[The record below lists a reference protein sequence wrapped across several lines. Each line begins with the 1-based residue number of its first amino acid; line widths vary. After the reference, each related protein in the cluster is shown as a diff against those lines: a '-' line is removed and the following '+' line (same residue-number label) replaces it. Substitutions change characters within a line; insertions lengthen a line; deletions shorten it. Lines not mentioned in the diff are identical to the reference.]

1 MSEEGTTM
9 TPTTLE
15 LWQTEWCPSSHR
27 VRQRLT
33 ELGLAYVIRQ
43 VPVEREE
50 RVKLASSTGQ
60 ESIPVLV
67 ASGKVVAGEEQIVTH
82 LNTHFPEPPEAA
94 QQRARAAKVKRKEL
108 ERACLELSA
117 ATH

>member
-1 MSEEGTTM
+1 MR
-9 TPTTLE
+9 PLE

-33 ELGLAYVIRQ
+33 ELGLAYLVRQ
-43 VPVEREE
+43 VPVEQEHRAEL
-50 RVKLASSTGQ
+50 VGATGQ
-60 ESIPVLV
+60 VSIPVLV
-67 ASGKVVAGEEQIVTH
+67 AGGEVIAGEEAIVAY
-82 LNTHFPEPPEAA
+82 LNTHFAEPPEAA
-94 QQRARAAKVKRKEL
+94 GQRARATKAKRKEL